1 MPDIPSRCLSQ
12 ALTRAGSSPTERR
25 MVMDF
30 RNPPGQYDPD
40 VHKKRHDEKVNQGA
54 GRGFLWNLVNLL
66 IGLAI
71 VAVIILLVW
80 LF

>member
-1 MPDIPSRCLSQ
+1 
-12 ALTRAGSSPTERR
+12 
-25 MVMDF
+25 MDF

-40 VHKKRHDEKVNQGA
+40 VHKKRHDEKVNQGT

-71 VAVIILLVW
+71 IAVIILLVW